1 MTKILITD
9 YYDSKIGRLIMA
21 FKEGTLCALDFADYQ
36 ERYLRILAKS
46 WPDHSLVQQRNPY
59 GFHCILSRYLTGDM
73 SAFDQVDVT
82 LQGTDFQKKVWLA
95 LRHIPAGHTVSYM
108 DLAHKI
114 GRPKAVR
121 ALGHANSLNP
131 IALVLPCHRV
141 IGKNGSLTGYAGG
154 LDRKEWLL
162 RHEGARG

>member
-1 MTKILITD
+1 MTKHLITD

-21 FKEGTLCALDFADYQ
+21 FKEGSLCALDFDDY
-36 ERYLRILAKS
+36 EDRYLRILTKR
-46 WPDHSLVQQRNPY
+46 WPGHSLVQDKNPF
-59 GFHCILSRYLTGDM
+59 GFHNNLSRYMAGDM
-73 SAFDQVDVT
+73 SAFNGVNII

-95 LRHIPAGHTVSYM
+95 LRHIPAGRTISYT
-108 DLAHKI
+108 DLAHQI
-114 GRPKAVR
+114 SRPKAAH

-162 RHEGARG
+162 RHEGAM